1 MEGIKWAKD
10 THSEQ
15 CFKDGKKKFYETD
28 PVKTWDCINGVGL
41 RENSHKKNVQKKSS
55 LDLFSIRNEG
65 ISRTAENYNN
75 YI

>member
-41 RENSHKKNVQKKSS
+41 RENSHKKMYKKS
-55 LDLFSIRNEG
+55 L
-65 ISRTAENYNN
+65 A
-75 YI
+75 